1 MMKHDQLYNEK
12 GWIEVELTYDEDG
25 SIPTTLFGCGVMDE
39 GVTFALAWAICH
51 NLVINFV

>member
-25 SIPTTLFGCGVMDE
+25 SIPTTLFGCGMMDE

-51 NLVINFV
+51 NLVVNLV